1 MLRPL
6 KNDTLCPVMLKS
18 LPNMMLAQLAQMVGD
33 GARTQAWLSGSMPFP
48 SPAHS
53 LCRESA
59 RNGILW
65 TFEAAQA
72 RRK

>member
-1 MLRPL
+1 MSSDA
-6 KNDTLCPVMLKS
+6 KE
-18 LPNMMLAQLAQMVGD
+18 LAQQLTQMVGD

-53 LCRESA
+53 LCREA
-59 RNGILW
+59 AHKGILW

-72 RRK
+72 RGK